1 LEYRMMKKKAGR
13 EQRGFSAIETLVAIA
28 IISVVLVMALIKW
41 VTIMPNAK
49 ANSAM
54 DQLLYRLRSARE
66 QAIAHRHN
74 VQVQFVG
81 TNQLTVSELW
91 TVGTP
96 PPPTTYTFEGGAQ
109 YMLFAGVA
117 DTPMGFGN
125 SAAIYFENL
134 SGGPPIMQFNSTG
147 AFVDGGN
154 TFVNGTVFL
163 GISGVPQS
171 ARAITILGATG
182 RVREYHYDGN
192 NWQE

>member
-1 LEYRMMKKKAGR
+1 MRKKLERKQ
-13 EQRGFSAIETLVAIA
+13 EGFSAIETLVVIG
-28 IISVVLVMALIKW
+28 IISVVLAMALIKW
-41 VTIMPNAK
+41 MTILPNAK

-66 QAIAHRHN
+66 QAIAHRHA

-81 TNQLTVSELW
+81 TNQLTISELW
-91 TVGTP
+91 SVGTP
-96 PPPTTYTFEGGAQ
+96 PPPTTYTFEGGAT
-109 YMLFAGVA
+109 YMVFTGVP

-125 SAAIYFENL
+125 GAAVYFENL

-163 GISGVPQS
+163 GMPGVTQS
-171 ARAITILGATG
+171 ARAVTVLGATG

-192 NWQE
+192 QWQE